1 MQKLVLGLVLILL
14 ILLLTITKSVY
25 IEWEELFI
33 IIGALTLASVIYLK
47 HKSSTAKHL
56 AILAVSGFVF
66 CWGFGI
72 VDIIIDHYLYYLP
85 NGSEDGSPLTI
96 KFKVEEFSDD
106 LFIGS
111 IISMFVVVALTISSI
126 KLFKL
131 GSEKTR

>member
-1 MQKLVLGLVLILL
+1 MKKQVIGLVLILL

-47 HKSSTAKHL
+47 HKNSTAKHL
-56 AILAVSGFVF
+56 IILAVSGFVF

-85 NGSEDGSPLTI
+85 KGSEDGSPLTI